1 MSWNAITE
9 DDVLTVLAGPELE
22 AIRAAALKAGQVDP
36 LQPTID
42 DVTDM
47 VRGYVAGCATN
58 QLGPD
63 GTIPAKLMRPA
74 LNILA
79 VDMPN
84 RVRQSIPDARKE
96 ARKEAIRIL
105 EQVANCKFHI
115 EAPATPSEEATGHI
129 KPTITARTSAY
140 GRTAQDGL

>member
-9 DDVLTVLAGPELE
+9 ADVLTVLAGPELE

-36 LQPTID
+36 VQPTID

-58 QLGPD
+58 QLGAD

-74 LNILA
+74 LNIIA
-79 VDMPN
+79 VDIPN
-84 RVRQSIPDARKE
+84 RVRQNIPDARKE
-96 ARKEAIRIL
+96 ARKEAIRLL

-115 EAPATPSEEATGHI
+115 EAPTTPSDEATGHI
-129 KPTITARTSAY
+129 KPTITGRTSAY

>member
-22 AIRAAALKAGQVDP
+22 AIRAAALKAGQADP
-36 LQPTID
+36 LQPTVD

-47 VRGYVAGCATN
+47 VRGYVAGCASN

-63 GTIPAKLMRPA
+63 GTIPAKLVRPA
-74 LNILA
+74 LNIIA
-79 VDMPN
+79 VDIPN

-96 ARKEAIRIL
+96 ARKEAIRLL

-115 EAPATPSEEATGHI
+115 EAPVTVSEEDTGRP
-129 KPTITARTSAY
+129 KPTIKSRTSVY
-140 GRTAQDGL
+140 GRTAQDGI